1 MNEFKEALSI
11 LKTRW
16 LEAALIIGLMFLSE
30 LSNQILLRYYH
41 RYSAWWVL
49 FLNLGILLFALL
61 VLTGF
66 LRTVYLEQKKRQS
79 PLNLILTGKHFFL
92 RLAGF
97 GILYAIVQ
105 ASLIWSTYWIIKIT
119 FTDISL
125 KDISSPIGSTGLIVI
140 SLILAKPFLLIP
152 ALIIVLD
159 CGLSE
164 SFKFAWRTRLLNAKP
179 LLTVFLI
186 KIVVLPY
193 LSLFF
198 PNLHDI
204 PPAVSYLY
212 VFSILYYIILRVLT
226 LIVLIMA
233 VRFVGSLGIVY
244 NKPDNPVKSFRL
256 SP

>member
-11 LKTRW
+11 IKTRW
-16 LEAALIIGLMFLSE
+16 VEAGLIIGLMFLPE
-30 LSNQILLRYYH
+30 LSNEILLQYYH
-41 RYSAWWVL
+41 RYSFWWVS
-49 FLNLGILLFALL
+49 FLNAGILLFALL

-105 ASLIWSTYWIIKIT
+105 MSLIWLVHWIIKIT
-119 FTDISL
+119 ITDISL
-125 KDISSPIGSTGLIVI
+125 KDISSLASRIGFTII

-179 LLTVFLI
+179 LLAVFLVQV
-186 KIVVLPY
+186 VVLPY
-193 LSLFF
+193 LSLLF
-198 PNLHDI
+198 PNFHNVA
-204 PPAVSYLY
+204 PAVSCLY
-212 VFSILYYIILRVLT
+212 VLSILYSIVLRVLT
-226 LIVLIMA
+226 LIIQIMA
-233 VRFVGSLGIVY
+233 VRFVGFLGIVY
-244 NKPDNPVKSFRL
+244 NKPDKPIKSFRL
-256 SP
+256 YL

>member
-16 LEAALIIGLMFLSE
+16 LEAALIIGLMFVPE

-49 FLNLGILLFALL
+49 FLNLSILLFALL

-79 PLNLILTGKHFFL
+79 PINLILTGKHFFL

-97 GILYAIVQ
+97 GLLYAIVQ
-105 ASLIWSTYWIIKIT
+105 MSLIWSTHWIIKTTI
-119 FTDISL
+119 TDISL
-125 KDISSPIGSTGLIVI
+125 KDISSPIGITGIIVI

-164 SFKFAWRTRLLNAKP
+164 SFRFTWRTKLLNAKP
-179 LLTVFLI
+179 LLTVFLVQV
-186 KIVVLPY
+186 VVLPY

-198 PNLHDI
+198 PNFPDVS
-204 PPAVSYLY
+204 PAISCSY
-212 VFSILYYIILRVLT
+212 VFSILHYIVLRVLT

-244 NKPDNPVKSFRL
+244 NKPDKPIKSFKL
-256 SP
+256 VL

>member
-16 LEAALIIGLMFLSE
+16 LEAALIIGLMFLPE
-30 LSNQILLRYYH
+30 MSNQILLRYYH

-49 FLNLGILLFALL
+49 FLNAGILLFALL

-79 PLNLILTGKHFFL
+79 LLNLILTGKHFFL
-92 RLAGF
+92 RLTGF

-105 ASLIWSTYWIIKIT
+105 MSLIWSVHWIIKTTIIY
-119 FTDISL
+119 ISL
-125 KDISSPIGSTGLIVI
+125 KDIYSLASRIGLTVI
-140 SLILAKPFLLIP
+140 SLILAKPLLLIP

-179 LLTVFLI
+179 LLTVFLVQ
-186 KIVVLPY
+186 IVVLPY

-198 PNLHDI
+198 P
-204 PPAVSYLY
+204 
-212 VFSILYYIILRVLT
+212 
-226 LIVLIMA
+226 
-233 VRFVGSLGIVY
+233 
-244 NKPDNPVKSFRL
+244 K
-256 SP
+256 